1 MGDFLSTQ
9 FLRIYKTH
17 EFQNLHITNIII
29 NISALEMFY
38 DNCLYKSILH
48 YSTLHYIKKVTLDS
62 YTHVFTC
69 VRLSIAHQE
78 G

>member
-48 YSTLHYIKKVTLDS
+48 YSTLLYCGMWMPICFLIFGIFQKKMI
-62 YTHVFTC
+62 FW
-69 VRLSIAHQE
+69 
-78 G
+78 